1 MGTFTSLKSLNSFNK
16 NENCIDITPEGKSIR
31 GSGGNYLSNEIFYR
45 IARVR
50 DKNFSNIKT
59 GHIHIANS
67 KEDAYIPDLLKITI
81 RLFDRE
87 EIIEEIKKNV
97 RKMFHK
103 IKYLSLFILNYYCYS
118 QNCDGSITFKIV
130 EEGKTILFNKE
141 VKGDV
146 IYDKSKTYT
155 LETIPI
161 PIREIYFTGDFK
173 EEMEKMVIDNLS
185 CVYSEEI
192 IIRNTKTNE
201 LMHIFF
207 ENVQDSMINIDFE
220 ISFRKGFYFI
230 DVMKY
235 NNEIESIKILWKYKK
250 DNTTN

>member
-1 MGTFTSLKSLNSFNK
+1 
-16 NENCIDITPEGKSIR
+16 
-31 GSGGNYLSNEIFYR
+31 
-45 IARVR
+45 
-50 DKNFSNIKT
+50 
-59 GHIHIANS
+59 
-67 KEDAYIPDLLKITI
+67 
-81 RLFDRE
+81 
-87 EIIEEIKKNV
+87 
-97 RKMFHK
+97 MFHK

-118 QNCDGSITFKIV
+118 QNCDGSITFKMI

-141 VKGDV
+141 LKGDV

-173 EEMEKMVIDNLS
+173 EEMEKMVIDGLS

-192 IIRNTKTNE
+192 IIRNIKTNE

>member
-1 MGTFTSLKSLNSFNK
+1 
-16 NENCIDITPEGKSIR
+16 
-31 GSGGNYLSNEIFYR
+31 
-45 IARVR
+45 
-50 DKNFSNIKT
+50 
-59 GHIHIANS
+59 
-67 KEDAYIPDLLKITI
+67 
-81 RLFDRE
+81 
-87 EIIEEIKKNV
+87 
-97 RKMFHK
+97 MFHK

-155 LETIPI
+155 LKTTPI
-161 PIREIYFTGDFK
+161 LIRGTYLTEDFK
-173 EEMEKMVIDNLS
+173 EEMKKMVIDGLS

-192 IIRNTKTNE
+192 IIRNIKTNE

-207 ENVQDSMINIDFE
+207 ENVQDSMIDIDFE

-230 DVMKY
+230 DVKKY

>member
-1 MGTFTSLKSLNSFNK
+1 
-16 NENCIDITPEGKSIR
+16 
-31 GSGGNYLSNEIFYR
+31 
-45 IARVR
+45 
-50 DKNFSNIKT
+50 
-59 GHIHIANS
+59 
-67 KEDAYIPDLLKITI
+67 
-81 RLFDRE
+81 
-87 EIIEEIKKNV
+87 
-97 RKMFHK
+97 MFHK

-141 VKGDV
+141 LKGDV

-173 EEMEKMVIDNLS
+173 EEMEKMTIDNLS

-192 IIRNTKTNE
+192 IIRNIKTNE

-207 ENVQDSMINIDFE
+207 ENVQDSIIDIDFE

-230 DVMKY
+230 DVKKY

>member
-1 MGTFTSLKSLNSFNK
+1 
-16 NENCIDITPEGKSIR
+16 
-31 GSGGNYLSNEIFYR
+31 
-45 IARVR
+45 
-50 DKNFSNIKT
+50 
-59 GHIHIANS
+59 
-67 KEDAYIPDLLKITI
+67 
-81 RLFDRE
+81 
-87 EIIEEIKKNV
+87 
-97 RKMFHK
+97 MFHK

-118 QNCDGSITFKIV
+118 QNCDGSITFKMI

-141 VKGDV
+141 LKGDV

-173 EEMEKMVIDNLS
+173 EEIEKMTIDNLS

-192 IIRNTKTNE
+192 IIRNIKTNE

-207 ENVQDSMINIDFE
+207 ENVQDSMIDIDFE

-230 DVMKY
+230 DVKKY
-235 NNEIESIKILWKYKK
+235 NNEIESIKRLWKYKK

>member
-1 MGTFTSLKSLNSFNK
+1 
-16 NENCIDITPEGKSIR
+16 
-31 GSGGNYLSNEIFYR
+31 
-45 IARVR
+45 
-50 DKNFSNIKT
+50 
-59 GHIHIANS
+59 
-67 KEDAYIPDLLKITI
+67 
-81 RLFDRE
+81 
-87 EIIEEIKKNV
+87 
-97 RKMFHK
+97 MFHK

-118 QNCDGSITFKIV
+118 QNCDGSITFKMI

-141 VKGDV
+141 LKGDV

-155 LETIPI
+155 IKTTPI
-161 PIREIYFTGDFK
+161 LIRGTYLTEDFK
-173 EEMEKMVIDNLS
+173 EKMEKMVIDNLS

-192 IIRNTKTNE
+192 IIRNIKTNE

-207 ENVQDSMINIDFE
+207 ENVQYLMGSIDFE

>member
-1 MGTFTSLKSLNSFNK
+1 
-16 NENCIDITPEGKSIR
+16 
-31 GSGGNYLSNEIFYR
+31 
-45 IARVR
+45 
-50 DKNFSNIKT
+50 
-59 GHIHIANS
+59 
-67 KEDAYIPDLLKITI
+67 
-81 RLFDRE
+81 
-87 EIIEEIKKNV
+87 
-97 RKMFHK
+97 MFHK

-141 VKGDV
+141 LKGDV

-173 EEMEKMVIDNLS
+173 EEMKKMVIDGLS

-192 IIRNTKTNE
+192 IIRNIKTNE

-207 ENVQDSMINIDFE
+207 ENVQDSIIDIDFE

-230 DVMKY
+230 DVKKY

>member
-1 MGTFTSLKSLNSFNK
+1 
-16 NENCIDITPEGKSIR
+16 
-31 GSGGNYLSNEIFYR
+31 
-45 IARVR
+45 
-50 DKNFSNIKT
+50 
-59 GHIHIANS
+59 
-67 KEDAYIPDLLKITI
+67 
-81 RLFDRE
+81 
-87 EIIEEIKKNV
+87 
-97 RKMFHK
+97 MFHK

-141 VKGDV
+141 LKGDV

-173 EEMEKMVIDNLS
+173 EEIEKMTIDNLS

-192 IIRNTKTNE
+192 IIRNIKTNE

-230 DVMKY
+230 DVKKY

>member
-1 MGTFTSLKSLNSFNK
+1 
-16 NENCIDITPEGKSIR
+16 
-31 GSGGNYLSNEIFYR
+31 
-45 IARVR
+45 
-50 DKNFSNIKT
+50 
-59 GHIHIANS
+59 
-67 KEDAYIPDLLKITI
+67 
-81 RLFDRE
+81 
-87 EIIEEIKKNV
+87 
-97 RKMFHK
+97 MFHK

-118 QNCDGSITFKIV
+118 QNCDGSITFKMI

-141 VKGDV
+141 LKGDV

-173 EEMEKMVIDNLS
+173 EEMEKMTIDNLS

-192 IIRNTKTNE
+192 IIRNIKTNE

-207 ENVQDSMINIDFE
+207 ENVQDSIIDIDFE

-235 NNEIESIKILWKYKK
+235 NNEIESIKRLWKYKK

>member
-1 MGTFTSLKSLNSFNK
+1 
-16 NENCIDITPEGKSIR
+16 
-31 GSGGNYLSNEIFYR
+31 
-45 IARVR
+45 
-50 DKNFSNIKT
+50 
-59 GHIHIANS
+59 
-67 KEDAYIPDLLKITI
+67 
-81 RLFDRE
+81 
-87 EIIEEIKKNV
+87 
-97 RKMFHK
+97 MFHK

-155 LETIPI
+155 LKTTPI
-161 PIREIYFTGDFK
+161 LIRGTYLTEDFK
-173 EEMEKMVIDNLS
+173 EEMKKMVIDGLS

-192 IIRNTKTNE
+192 IIRNIKTNE

-207 ENVQDSMINIDFE
+207 ENVQYLLGSIDFE

>member
-1 MGTFTSLKSLNSFNK
+1 M
-16 NENCIDITPEGKSIR
+16 I
-31 GSGGNYLSNEIFYR
+31 
-45 IARVR
+45 
-50 DKNFSNIKT
+50 
-59 GHIHIANS
+59 
-67 KEDAYIPDLLKITI
+67 
-81 RLFDRE
+81 
-87 EIIEEIKKNV
+87 
-97 RKMFHK
+97 
-103 IKYLSLFILNYYCYS
+103 
-118 QNCDGSITFKIV
+118 

-141 VKGDV
+141 LKGDV

-173 EEMEKMVIDNLS
+173 EEMEKMVIDGLS

-192 IIRNTKTNE
+192 IIRNIKTNE

-207 ENVQDSMINIDFE
+207 ENVQYLMGSIDFE

-230 DVMKY
+230 DVMKKY

>member
-1 MGTFTSLKSLNSFNK
+1 
-16 NENCIDITPEGKSIR
+16 
-31 GSGGNYLSNEIFYR
+31 
-45 IARVR
+45 
-50 DKNFSNIKT
+50 
-59 GHIHIANS
+59 
-67 KEDAYIPDLLKITI
+67 
-81 RLFDRE
+81 
-87 EIIEEIKKNV
+87 
-97 RKMFHK
+97 MFHK

-155 LETIPI
+155 LKTTPI
-161 PIREIYFTGDFK
+161 LIRGTYLTEDFK
-173 EEMEKMVIDNLS
+173 EEMEKMVIDGLS

-192 IIRNTKTNE
+192 IIRNIKTNE

-207 ENVQDSMINIDFE
+207 ENVQDSMIDIDFE

>member
-1 MGTFTSLKSLNSFNK
+1 
-16 NENCIDITPEGKSIR
+16 
-31 GSGGNYLSNEIFYR
+31 
-45 IARVR
+45 
-50 DKNFSNIKT
+50 
-59 GHIHIANS
+59 
-67 KEDAYIPDLLKITI
+67 
-81 RLFDRE
+81 
-87 EIIEEIKKNV
+87 
-97 RKMFHK
+97 MFHK

-118 QNCDGSITFKIV
+118 QNCDGSITFKMI

-141 VKGDV
+141 LKGDV

-173 EEMEKMVIDNLS
+173 EEMEKMTIDNLS

-192 IIRNTKTNE
+192 IIRNIKTNE

-207 ENVQDSMINIDFE
+207 ENVQDSMIDIDFE

-230 DVMKY
+230 DVKKY